1 MLRLAMPVLAEQLLT
16 MLVGFT
22 DWWLAGHYLQEPPY
36 LAAMGL
42 MAYVLW
48 LLPSMFAAVA
58 IGSTAMVSRFIGAR
72 QHEAAIRTTHQA
84 LIIGAVLTVLV
95 TLITVFFG
103 SGFVQLMQLKDDAA
117 LLATR
122 YLWILVPVIPAIMIE
137 QVGIACLRGAGD
149 TMSGFVAKTI
159 VNLVNVGVSF
169 VLVTG
174 YAGFPKCG
182 WDGLALGTAC
192 GHAVG
197 ALIILVILL
206 VGRSGL
212 KIRLSQLRPELDLI
226 KRLLRIGI
234 PGGLDIGFIL
244 LCHLAYVSII
254 NRIGTLAAAAHGLG
268 VTIESMAY
276 LTGVAFQVAATTM
289 TGQFLGAR
297 DPGRAT
303 RSAWLACSVGG
314 GFMLVTAFAFRF
326 FPELLTSFFTGD
338 AANDTAQATIPLLRI
353 VALSIPSL
361 TLIQVLNGAL
371 RGAGD
376 TRWPLIISIVGLLGI
391 RLPGA
396 CLFAWD
402 QVPIPGTHLVLQ
414 GFGWGV
420 EGAWYAMLIDTILRS
435 ILVVARFC
443 HGGWKNVRV

>member
-1 MLRLAMPVLAEQLLT
+1 

-22 DWWLAGHYLQEPPY
+22 DWWLAGHYLQEPRY

-42 MAYVLW
+42 IAYVLW
-48 LLPSMFAAVA
+48 LLPSTFAAVA
-58 IGSTAMVSRFIGAR
+58 IGATAMVARFIGAR
-72 QHEAAIRTTHQA
+72 QNEAAVCATNQA
-84 LIIGAVLTVLV
+84 LIIGIVLTILV
-95 TLITVFFG
+95 TLITFFFG

-117 LLATR
+117 PLATR

-174 YAGFPKCG
+174 YAGFPQRG

-197 ALIILVILL
+197 GLIILVVLL

-212 KIRLSQLRPELDLI
+212 KIRLSQLRPEFDLI

-234 PGGLDIGFIL
+234 PGGLDIGFVL
-244 LCHLAYVSII
+244 LCHLVYVSII

-297 DPGRAT
+297 DPRRAT
-303 RSAWLACSVGG
+303 RSAWLACSVAG

-326 FPELLTSFFTGD
+326 LPELLTSFFTGD
-338 AANDTAQATIPLLRI
+338 ASSHTAQATIPLLRI

-396 CLFAWD
+396 CLLAWD
-402 QVPIPGTHLVLQ
+402 QLPIPGTHLVFQ

-420 EGAWYAMLIDTILRS
+420 EGAWYAMLIDTIVRS
-435 ILVVARFC
+435 ILMVARFC